1 MTVIH
6 RISARWAT
14 LTLLAVLALL
24 MFLVIGGVL
33 QAKHLARENARQDAT
48 LAAEQAHAEKLDNA
62 MKRQRTAL
70 LRANQRLELVGE
82 DPIPVP
88 IVPGPQ
94 GLPGQPGLPGQTG
107 ATGAQGPQGPRGF
120 VGPTGA
126 PGASVVGPKGDPGP
140 QGPPGQNGS
149 NGQDGQSAF
158 PFSFTFTVALT
169 TYNVSCSAPGVCEV
183 TETPAG
189 ASRK

>member
-14 LTLLAVLALL
+14 VFLLAVLALL

-62 MKRQRTAL
+62 VKRQRTAL
-70 LRANQRLELVGE
+70 LRANQRLEQVGE
-82 DPIPVP
+82 DPVPVP
-88 IVPGPQ
+88 LVPGPQ
-94 GLPGQPGLPGQTG
+94 GLPGQPGLPGLPG
-107 ATGAQGPQGPRGF
+107 ATGPQGEQGPRGA

-140 QGPPGQNGS
+140 QGPAGQDGQN
-149 NGQDGQSAF
+149 GQSAF
-158 PFSFTFTVALT
+158 PFAFSFTAALT
-169 TYNVSCSAPGVCEV
+169 TYHVSCSAPGVCEV

-189 ASRK
+189 ARNG